1 MIRNENQLKPKFVGA
16 GFARPQQIL
25 VLIAQVN

>member
-1 MIRNENQLKPKFVGA
+1 VEKKKSMKTNVFGGVLSP
-16 GFARPQQIL
+16 PQQIL